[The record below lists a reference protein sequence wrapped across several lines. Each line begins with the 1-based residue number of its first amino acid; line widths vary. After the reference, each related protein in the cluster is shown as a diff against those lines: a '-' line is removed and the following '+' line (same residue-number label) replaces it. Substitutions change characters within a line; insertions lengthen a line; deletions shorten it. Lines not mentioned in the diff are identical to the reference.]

1 MDLSSSGTSPRALV
15 GLPFRMGFAITG
27 VVLTA
32 SESAVNIARVTA
44 DSVQNEINQSLGIDD
59 SDELGVARTPI
70 ALLTQLADLLGPDRP
85 FGRILAAGGPLER
98 LLVHGGVI
106 DRLVAKDGL
115 LEKATARGGLLDQI
129 TAEDGILM
137 RVAAQGGPIDR
148 LTREG
153 GVIDQITDNEG
164 ILERLTTTGGVL
176 DKLTAPDGVLD
187 KISAP
192 GGILDRM
199 VEDDGLLEQLVGEGG
214 AVERAIA
221 PGGPLDRIAELT
233 EMIGQLAPTLIAMQ
247 DTVHELSATVD
258 LLTQSVAPLGGLA
271 ERLPKRLTAKPR
283 TPVGGSSGHGQS
295 RALGS
300 STPEDDSHER

>member
-1 MDLSSSGTSPRALV
+1 MDLIPPGASPRAIV
-15 GLPFRMGFAITG
+15 ELPFRMGFAITG

-44 DSVQNEINQSLGIDD
+44 DSVQHEINHSLGFEDN
-59 SDELGVARTPI
+59 DELGAARTPL
-70 ALLTQLADLLGPDRP
+70 AVLAQLAELLGPDRA
-85 FGRILAAGGPLER
+85 FGRILGSGGPLER
-98 LLVHGGVI
+98 LLVHGGVV

-115 LEKATARGGLLDQI
+115 LEKATAKGDLLDQL
-129 TAEDGILM
+129 TEEDGILM

-164 ILERLTTTGGVL
+164 ILERLTTAGGVL

-247 DTVHELSATVD
+247 DTVHELSETVE
-258 LLTQSVAPLGGLA
+258 LLTASVAPLGGLA
-271 ERLPKRLTAKPR
+271 ERLPKRLMAKPR
-283 TPVGGSSGHGQS
+283 NSVGGTAGHGQP
-295 RALGS
+295 RALGAS
-300 STPEDDSHER
+300 AADEDYHN